1 MHNLIWQPHR
11 IQKLKTIKQFS
22 SKCNCFPK
30 NNCKCDTNKKTEVQE
45 SQELEVLS
53 LEELN
58 DLVQE
63 QPGRDILDPPAILI
77 MRRKSIRQFP
87 NNQRVALYFVDK
99 INKYVSVPYTAMQWS
114 SSPSIPSVAE
124 NIVDEE
130 DVISQL
136 KTIVETE
143 TSRVVKFKDGKSMRV
158 NEDVAVLVL
167 KIYKELNHENRENVS
182 AMVNES
188 KEQFNKIIDFARKH
202 SK

>member
-1 MHNLIWQPHR
+1 MHNQIWQLHR
-11 IQKLKTIKQFS
+11 IQKLKTIKRFS
-22 SKCNCFPK
+22 SQCSCIPK
-30 NNCKCDTNKKTEVQE
+30 SSCKCDTKDKPKIEE
-45 SQELEVLS
+45 SEELKVLS

-58 DLVQE
+58 DLVLE
-63 QPGRDILDPPAILI
+63 QPGKDILDPPAILI

-114 SSPSIPSVAE
+114 TSPSIPSVAE
-124 NIVDEE
+124 EIEE

-143 TSRVVKFKDGKSMRV
+143 TSRIIKFKDGKSMRV
-158 NEDVAVLVL
+158 NEDVASLVL
-167 KIYKELNHENRENVS
+167 KTYKELNHENRENVS

>member
-1 MHNLIWQPHR
+1 M
-11 IQKLKTIKQFS
+11 KTIKRFS
-22 SKCNCFPK
+22 SQCNCIPK
-30 NNCKCDTNKKTEVQE
+30 SSCKCDTKNKPKIEE
-45 SQELEVLS
+45 SEELEVLS

-58 DLVQE
+58 DLIQE

-114 SSPSIPSVAE
+114 TSPSIPSVAE
-124 NIVDEE
+124 SVEIED

-136 KTIVETE
+136 KSIVETE
-143 TSRVVKFKDGKSMRV
+143 SSKVIKFKDGKSMRV
-158 NEDVAVLVL
+158 NEDVAGLVL
-167 KIYKELNHENRENVS
+167 KTYKELNHENRENVS
-182 AMVNES
+182 TMVNES
-188 KEQFNKIIDFARKH
+188 KEQFNKVIDFARKH

>member
-1 MHNLIWQPHR
+1 M
-11 IQKLKTIKQFS
+11 KTIKRFS
-22 SKCNCFPK
+22 SQCNCVPK
-30 NNCKCDTNKKTEVQE
+30 SSCKCDTKNKPKIEE
-45 SQELEVLS
+45 SEELEVLS

-58 DLVQE
+58 DLIQE

-114 SSPSIPSVAE
+114 SSPSIASVAE
-124 NIVDEE
+124 DIGEE

-136 KTIVETE
+136 KTIAETE
-143 TSRVVKFKDGKSMRV
+143 TSRVIMFKDGKSMRV
-158 NEDVAVLVL
+158 NEDVASLVL
-167 KIYKELNHENRENVS
+167 RTYKNLNHENRENVS

-188 KEQFNKIIDFARKH
+188 KEQFSKIIDFARKH